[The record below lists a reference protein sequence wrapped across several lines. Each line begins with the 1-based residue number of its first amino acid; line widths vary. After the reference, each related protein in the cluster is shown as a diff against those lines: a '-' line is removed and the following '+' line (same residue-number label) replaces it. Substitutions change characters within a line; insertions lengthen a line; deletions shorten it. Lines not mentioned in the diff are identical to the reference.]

1 MILKERFVRFI
12 GKGVATVPVTIKDV
26 AKMAGISISTVSRV
40 VNNSKPVSSEI
51 RDRVLKVI
59 RETGYVPN
67 PVARSLVMKKSQ
79 LIGVLV
85 PDISNLFIS
94 ELLNGIEEICKMYG
108 YDVLLCNTY
117 GETDEELKYI
127 NLLKSKQAAGVVFIS
142 WKLDEVCVKALEDAK
157 MPCAYISKNAKDF
170 DIYSVCIDH
179 RQASYEMTKHL
190 LQRGNVRIGFFR
202 ASVDDNIE
210 DSERYKGYCEALQ
223 EQGQKLDTSIVLQGD
238 GSSESGYALT
248 TMLIDHKNLP
258 DAIFAA
264 SDEMAIGVIGA
275 LIDHRIGIPEDISV
289 AGYDDIKMASMMRP
303 ALTTIRQPI
312 YDIGAVCVRMVV
324 KLIQGEEIENKV
336 NFLPY
341 ELIERTSSK

>member
-1 MILKERFVRFI
+1 MP
-12 GKGVATVPVTIKDV
+12 TVTIKDV

-51 RDRVLKVI
+51 RDRVLKI
-59 RETGYVPN
+59 IEETGYVPN

-127 NLLKSKQAAGVVFIS
+127 NLLRSKQVAGVVFVS
-142 WKLDEVCVKALEDAK
+142 WKIEKSCVDVLTESKI
-157 MPCAYISKNAKDF
+157 PCSYIAKNAQDF

-179 RQASYEMTKHL
+179 KQATYDMTRHL
-190 LQRGNVRIGFFR
+190 LGKGHRKIAFFR
-202 ASVDDNIE
+202 SSVDDSIE
-210 DSERYKGYCEALQ
+210 DSQRLKGYKEALTA
-223 EQGQKLDTSIVLQGD
+223 EGRAIDTSIILQGD
-238 GSSESGYALT
+238 RTAESGYALT
-248 TMLIDHKNLP
+248 NALIEQEKSV
-258 DAIFAA
+258 DAIFAS

-275 LIDHRIGIPEDISV
+275 LIDHGLRIPQDVSV
-289 AGYDDIKMASMMRP
+289 VGYDDIKMASMMRP
-303 ALTTIRQPI
+303 TLTTIRQPI
-312 YDIGAVCVRMVV
+312 YDMGAVSVRMVV
-324 KLIQGEEIENKV
+324 KLINEEPIEDKV

-341 ELIERTSSK
+341 ELVERQSSR

>member
-1 MILKERFVRFI
+1 MS
-12 GKGVATVPVTIKDV
+12 TVTIKDV
-26 AKMAGISISTVSRV
+26 ARMAGISISTVSRV

-51 RDRVLKVI
+51 RDKVLKI
-59 RETGYVPN
+59 IEETGYVPN

-127 NLLKSKQAAGVVFIS
+127 NLLRSKQVAGVVFVS
-142 WKLDEVCVKALEDAK
+142 WKIEKLCVDLLAESKI
-157 MPCAYISKNAKDF
+157 PCAYIAKNAQDF

-179 RQASYEMTKHL
+179 KKATYDMTKHL
-190 LQRGNVRIGFFR
+190 IAKGHERIAFFR
-202 ASVDDNIE
+202 SSVDDSIE
-210 DSERYKGYCEALQ
+210 DSQRLKGYKKAL
-223 EQGQKLDTSIVLQGD
+223 EEEGKTVDLSLILQGD
-238 GSSESGYALT
+238 RTPESGYALT
-248 TMLIDHKNLP
+248 LQLMEQKKRV
-258 DAIFAA
+258 DAIFAS

-275 LIDHRIGIPEDISV
+275 LTDQGLHIPEDVSV
-289 AGYDDIKMASMMRP
+289 VGYDDIKMASMMRP
-303 ALTTIRQPI
+303 TLTTIRQPI
-312 YDIGAVCVRMVV
+312 YDMGAVSVRMVV
-324 KLIQGEEIENKV
+324 KLINEEPIEDKV

-341 ELIERTSSK
+341 ELIERQSSK

>member
-1 MILKERFVRFI
+1 M
-12 GKGVATVPVTIKDV
+12 PVTIKDV

-51 RDRVLKVI
+51 RDKVLQII

-117 GETDEELKYI
+117 GETEEELKYI
-127 NLLKSKQAAGVVFIS
+127 NLLKSKQVAGVVFVS
-142 WKLDEVCVKALEDAK
+142 SKLEKICVDALVESK
-157 MPCAYISKNAKDF
+157 IPCSYISKNAKDF

-179 RQASYEMTKHL
+179 EKASYDMTEYLISK
-190 LQRGNVRIGFFR
+190 GNRKIAFLR

-210 DSERYKGYCEALQ
+210 DSERYKGYKEAFQANGL
-223 EQGQKLDTSIVLQGD
+223 KPDKSIVLQGD
-238 GSSESGYALT
+238 GTGESGYALT
-248 TMLIDHKNLP
+248 AQLIEKNNLP
-258 DAIFAA
+258 DAIFAS

-275 LIDHRIGIPEDISV
+275 LVDNGIQIPKDVSV
-289 AGYDDIKMASMMRP
+289 AGYDDIKMASLMRP
-303 ALTTIRQPI
+303 TLTTIKQPI
-312 YDIGAVCVRMVV
+312 YDMGAVSVRMVV
-324 KLIQGEEIENKV
+324 KLINEETIENKI
-336 NFLPY
+336 NILPY
-341 ELIERTSSK
+341 ELIQRQSSK